1 MKTDTERKRK
11 YINPLTDFG
20 FKRVF
25 GDEEVLTAFLND
37 LIEPR
42 SPIKSV
48 SLLNNDVPPEVEH
61 MRGVVYD
68 IRCKTNDGEE
78 FIVEMQ
84 NRPQTHISDRVVY
97 YLARA
102 FSSQRTKGRDLRH
115 FGEEE
120 FWADW
125 DYGLRPV
132 YCVFFLNFHA
142 ANLKPAP
149 KRTVT
154 FKVEETGET
163 FFDKMHAYLL
173 ELPDYRKKQE
183 AECERPIDQWLYNIA
198 NLSNMETQKVPFSDR
213 QPAFKK
219 MFSIAEV
226 AKMSPEE
233 AERYNISLDAWRV
246 SYDVYH
252 TAISDGL
259 KAGMEKGMAKGM
271 AKGIAEGMAKGMA
284 KGRAEGLEIGE
295 RKGEQ
300 KAKVEIA
307 QSLLLSG
314 MPLEQVQKITGLSVE
329 ELMRLGGLDK

>member
-1 MKTDTERKRK
+1 MEKGSNRKRR

-42 SPIKSV
+42 SPIESV
-48 SLLNNDVPPEVEH
+48 SLLNNEVPPEVEH
-61 MRGVVYD
+61 MRGVIYD
-68 IRCKTNDGEE
+68 IRCKTYDGTE

-84 NRPQTHISDRVVY
+84 NRPQTHIADRVVF

-102 FSSQRTKGRDLRH
+102 FSSQRAKGRDLRH
-115 FGEEE
+115 IGGEDIWE
-120 FWADW
+120 DW

-142 ANLKPAP
+142 VNLQPAP

-173 ELPDYRKKQE
+173 ELPDYRKKRE
-183 AECERPIDQWLYNIA
+183 TECERPIDQWLYNIA
-198 NLSNMETQKVPFSDR
+198 NISNMETQKVPFGDR

-233 AERYNISLDAWRV
+233 AESYNISLDSWRV

-259 KAGMEKGMAKGM
+259 KAGM
-271 AKGIAEGMAKGMA
+271 AEGMAKGMA

-300 KAKVEIA
+300 KAKIEIA

-314 MPLEQVQKITGLSVE
+314 MPLEQVQKITGLSAE
-329 ELMRLGGLDK
+329 ELMRLGDHDN